1 MEKDMI
7 ELGRIQKLK
16 VIREKE
22 FGVYLGEEESGTG
35 VLLPKKQVP
44 ENIHVGDE
52 LEVFIYKDSSDRL
65 ISTVRRPKLQLNE
78 LAVLEVVDKGKIGAF
93 LDWGLEKDLFL
104 PFKEQTA
111 PVRPG
116 DQCLVT
122 LYIDKSC
129 RLCAT
134 MRVYEYL
141 SADSPYKKDD
151 HVHGII
157 YQINPQIGAFVA
169 VDNQYYGMI
178 PQKELYDTYGV
189 GDRVYARV
197 VRVREDGKLDLS
209 LREKAHLQMNRDEE
223 TILKALEEF
232 GGVLP
237 FGEKASP
244 EVIKRELHMSKN
256 AFKRA
261 LGGLLK
267 EKKIQI
273 GESSVRRI

>member
-1 MEKDMI
+1 M
-7 ELGRIQKLK
+7 
-16 VIREKE
+16 
-22 FGVYLGEEESGTG
+22 
-35 VLLPKKQVP
+35 
-44 ENIHVGDE
+44 
-52 LEVFIYKDSSDRL
+52 
-65 ISTVRRPKLQLNE
+65 
-78 LAVLEVVDKGKIGAF
+78 
-93 LDWGLEKDLFL
+93 
-104 PFKEQTA
+104 
-111 PVRPG
+111 
-116 DQCLVT
+116 
-122 LYIDKSC
+122 
-129 RLCAT
+129 
-134 MRVYEYL
+134 
-141 SADSPYKKDD
+141 
-151 HVHGII
+151 
-157 YQINPQIGAFVA
+157 
-169 VDNQYYGMI
+169 
-178 PQKELYDTYGV
+178 YDTYGV
-189 GDRVYARV
+189 GDQVYARV

>member
-1 MEKDMI
+1 MI
-7 ELGRIQKLK
+7 ELGRVQKLK

-22 FGVYLGEEESGTG
+22 FGIYLGEEGAENG
-35 VLLPKKQVP
+35 VLLPRKQVP
-44 ENIHVGDE
+44 EGTKLGDE
-52 LEVFIYKDSSDRL
+52 MEVFVYKDSSDRL
-65 ISTVRRPKLQLNE
+65 ISTVRQPKLQLNE
-78 LAVLEVVDKGKIGAF
+78 LAVLQVVDKGEIGAF

-111 PVRPG
+111 PVDVG
-116 DQCLVT
+116 DRCLVT
-122 LYIDKSC
+122 LYIDKSG

-141 SADSPYKKDD
+141 SAESPYKKED
-151 HVHGII
+151 HVSGII

-169 VDNQYYGMI
+169 VDNQYYGMV
-178 PQKELYDTYGV
+178 PQKEIFDTYRV
-189 GDRVYARV
+189 GDQVSARV

-209 LREKAHLQMNRDEE
+209 LREKAYIQMERDEE
-223 TILKALEEF
+223 TILKALDEF
-232 GGVLP
+232 AGVLP

-267 EKKIQI
+267 EKKIEI
-273 GESSVRRI
+273 KESSVRRI